1 MRHSPVILPLFL
13 CALVGAQGDDVR
25 DLPMTEIPSTGAPTP
40 TLALFLTGDGA
51 WAALDTHMTKYLA
64 AHGVAVA
71 GVNMRS
77 YLWKERK
84 PDDVAADMTRVLRHY
99 LAEWH
104 RDRIAVIGY
113 SRGADI
119 APFIVN
125 RLPADLRTRV
135 DLVAMLGPAKNANFQ
150 FHLVDLVRDVQRPS
164 DLPTL
169 PEIARLRGTRMLCI
183 YGTEETES
191 ACLFADSTLVTRVA
205 RTGGHRI
212 DRDFDEL
219 SATVLRAVSR

>member
-1 MRHSPVILPLFL
+1 MRMPLTIASLLLCVLP
-13 CALVGAQGDDVR
+13 AAQPDDIR
-25 DLPMTEIPSTGAPTP
+25 DLPITEFPGSGAPAP
-40 TLALFLTGDGA
+40 TLALLLTGDGA
-51 WAALDTHMTKYLA
+51 WAALDTHLAKYFA
-64 AHGVAVA
+64 VHGVAVA

-77 YLWKERK
+77 YLGKERT

-99 LAEWH
+99 LAAWH

-119 APFIVN
+119 APFIVT
-125 RLPADLRTRV
+125 RLPPDLRARV
-135 DLVAMLGPAKNANFQ
+135 DLIAMLGPAKNANFQ
-150 FHLVDLVRDVQRPS
+150 FHLIDLVRDVQRPA
-164 DLPTL
+164 DRPTL

-191 ACLFADSTLVTRVA
+191 ACRSVDSTLVTIVA

-212 DRDFDEL
+212 DRDFDEV
-219 SATVLRAVSR
+219 SATVLRALPR